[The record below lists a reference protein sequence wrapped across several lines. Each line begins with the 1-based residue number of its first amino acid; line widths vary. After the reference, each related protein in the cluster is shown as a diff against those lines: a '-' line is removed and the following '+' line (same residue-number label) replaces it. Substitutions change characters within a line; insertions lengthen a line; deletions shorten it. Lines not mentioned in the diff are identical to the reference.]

1 MSGAPSKYCKA
12 LLMKDLRQFAPLDR
26 AARGQHTPL
35 NDDAIVYIHDN
46 YVVREG
52 ILPENAAIFDDI
64 SEEWKSF
71 CQEKLGFAIPD
82 FQRQTMAAEQGA

>member
-1 MSGAPSKYCKA
+1 MSGAPGKYCKA

-26 AARGQHTPL
+26 AVRGRHTPL

-46 YVVREG
+46 YVVRDG

-82 FQRQTMAAEQGA
+82 FQRQSMAAEQGA